1 MKHFENCIDKL
12 QIAGVKTKVHKDEC
26 NDGDARPDLDC
37 FMIGGK
43 KKWTSYLISI
53 YKKMGFCDQTNLW
66 EISG

>member
-43 KKWTSYLISI
+43 KK
-53 YKKMGFCDQTNLW
+53 
-66 EISG
+66 